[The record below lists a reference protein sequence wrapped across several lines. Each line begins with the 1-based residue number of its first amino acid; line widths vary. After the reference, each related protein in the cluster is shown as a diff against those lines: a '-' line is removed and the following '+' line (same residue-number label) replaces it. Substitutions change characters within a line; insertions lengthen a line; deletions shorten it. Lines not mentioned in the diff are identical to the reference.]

1 MLLKNTP
8 SKKACKF
15 RNLARSSYRGV
26 DRPKHAGVNPGKH
39 KLQKTAVGLEDFR
52 VRDMSK
58 WHFGDNSRIIW
69 LFPPCSEGSHIASSL
84 IQETSPKH
92 VARIGPLALILGLL
106 LLGLVP
112 KGFAAPQAGQ
122 LIQEIDITGNR
133 RIPTETVKSRIYSRS
148 GDVYDEAALQR
159 DLRSVWNSG
168 YFEDVRMEREQSSKG
183 WIIHI
188 YVREKPTIRTI
199 EYKGLNS
206 VSQSDVLERYKK
218 VKVPLTVDS
227 PYDPTKVIKAKVV
240 LQQLLAE
247 HGRQFATVNIQVQQ
261 VPPASVSVTFNVKEG
276 PKVKVGKIKFVGN
289 KHVKSRTLRTAM
301 KNLKPL
307 GVPRSIFLENVFA
320 RTFDASKLE
329 EDAERVRESLQTYGY
344 FQAVVDDPKI
354 QLRDTSSKFHLPLIQ
369 KGQGKV
375 MDITVPIEEGDKY
388 KLKAIN
394 FTNNKA
400 ILNKALLRSVF
411 PLKDGDTFNKQLV
424 GKGLDNLRKA
434 YGELGYIDFT
444 PVPTT
449 EIDDQKKLITLNIE
463 MEEGKPYFVRRIEF
477 QGNTTTRDRVIRREL
492 LVQEGQ
498 VFNSRMWDISILR
511 LNQLN
516 YFDALKP
523 EDDTERKLD
532 TKNGTVDLTVKVK
545 EKGKNSIGLTGGV
558 SGLEGSFIGLNYET
572 NNFLGLGETLQV
584 QGNVGSLSRVL
595 LFGFTEPY
603 MFDRP
608 LTMGFTVYSRRF
620 DFNQARQAS
629 INAGQ
634 NLNLPQSVLNQL
646 LNYNQSSTGFTASS
660 SYLLGHSFKRVGL
673 TYTLDN
679 TTINTFSDASRNLFQ
694 TLNFRSISGPDALKG
709 IVTSSVT
716 PSFGFSTIDSPVR
729 PHRGKSLFISN
740 EIAGLGGNVKF
751 YRPLVAFTEW
761 KPLYHQNTLGIRLQ
775 GSFINGFGG
784 SEAPPYQR
792 FYMGGE
798 SDLRGFDVRTVSP
811 YVFVSTVQNF
821 QLTNPDGSPVPVDPT
836 NPRRGNVTVPLPV
849 NNITLPGGDTQFIAN
864 VEYRIHV
871 IGPITLAPF
880 ADFGMDMVTRPSQLK
895 VSSDS
900 LTQLNSTVFGC
911 PAIVNFQCSGGQPF
925 PFSGDLKPVAGTNYV
940 PRMSTGLELQVLLP
954 IVQQPFRIYYALNP
968 LTLNTIVRSPSP
980 ISRSMFPVGSVGDF
994 TFQSAISAL
1003 APDFRLQEPRKTFRF
1018 TISTTF

>member
-1 MLLKNTP
+1 
-8 SKKACKF
+8 
-15 RNLARSSYRGV
+15 
-26 DRPKHAGVNPGKH
+26 
-39 KLQKTAVGLEDFR
+39 
-52 VRDMSK
+52 MSK
-58 WHFGDNSRIIW
+58 WHFSDNSRIIW
-69 LFPPCSEGSHIASSL
+69 LFPPWSEGSHIASSFF
-84 IQETSPKH
+84 EESSPKL
-92 VARIGPLALILGLL
+92 VARIGLLALILGLFL
-106 LLGLVP
+106 CGLVP
-112 KGFAAPQAGQ
+112 KSFAAPQAGQ
-122 LIQEIDITGNR
+122 LIEDIDVSGNR
-133 RIPTETVKSRIYSRS
+133 RIPTETVKSRIYTRV
-148 GDVYDEAALQR
+148 GDVYDETALQR

-168 YFEDVRMEREQSSKG
+168 YFEDVRMEREQSPKG
-183 WIIHI
+183 WRIHI

-199 EYKGLNS
+199 DYKGLNS
-206 VSQSDVLERYKK
+206 VSVSDVLERYKK

-240 LQQLLAE
+240 LQQLLSE
-247 HGRQFATVNIQVQQ
+247 HGRQFATISVQVQQ

-276 PKVKVGKIKFVGN
+276 PKVKVGNIRFTGN
-289 KHVKSRTLRTAM
+289 KHVSSRTLRTAM
-301 KNLKPL
+301 KNLHPI
-307 GVPRSIFLENVFA
+307 GIPRSIFLEGLFA
-320 RTFDASKLE
+320 KTFDASKLE
-329 EDAERVRESLQTYGY
+329 EDAERVREALQIYGY
-344 FQAVVDDPKI
+344 FKAVVDDPKT
-354 QLRDTSSKFHLPLIQ
+354 QLRDTSSKFHIPFIQ

-388 KLKAIN
+388 KLKAIT
-394 FTNNKA
+394 FKGNKA
-400 ILNKALLRSVF
+400 ILNTTLLRNIF
-411 PLKDGDTFNKQLV
+411 PIKDGETFNKQLI

-449 EIDDQKKLITLNIE
+449 DIDDEKKEITLNVE
-463 MEEGKPYFVRRIEF
+463 VEEGKPYFVRRIEF

-498 VFNSRMWDISILR
+498 VFNSRLWDISVLR

-523 EDDTERKLD
+523 EDDTERKLNTQD
-532 TKNGTVDLTVKVK
+532 GTVDLTVKVR

-584 QGNVGSLSRVL
+584 QANVGSLSRVL

-608 LTMGFTVYSRRF
+608 LTLGFTVYSRRF
-620 DFNQARQAS
+620 DFDQARQAS
-629 INAGQ
+629 ITAGQ

-673 TYTLDN
+673 TYSLDT

-694 TLNFRSISGPDALKG
+694 TLNFRNISGPDALKG
-709 IVTSSVT
+709 IITSSIT
-716 PSFGFSTIDSPVR
+716 PSLSFSTIDSPVR
-729 PHRGKSLFISN
+729 PHRGKSLYLST

-751 YRPLVAFTEW
+751 YRPLVAFTQW
-761 KPLYHQNTLGIRLQ
+761 KPLYHQNTLGVRLQ
-775 GSFINGFGG
+775 ASFINGFGG

-798 SDLRGFDVRTVSP
+798 NDLRGFDVRTVSP

-821 QLTNPDGSPVPVDPT
+821 PLTNPDGSAVPIDPS
-836 NPRRGNVTVPLPV
+836 NPRRGNVTIPLPV
-849 NNITLPGGDTQFIAN
+849 NNITLPGGDTQFVSN

-871 IGPITLAPF
+871 IGPVTLAPF
-880 ADFGMDMVTRPSQLK
+880 VDFGMDFVTRDSQLK
-895 VSSDS
+895 ISGDS
-900 LTQLNSTVFGC
+900 LTQLNSTIFGC
-911 PAIVNFQCSGGQPF
+911 PAIVGFQCAGGAPITF
-925 PFSGDLKPVAGTNYV
+925 NGNLKPVEGTNYV

-968 LTLNTIVRSPSP
+968 LTLNTLVHSPSP
-980 ISRSMFPVGSVGDF
+980 INRSMFPLGAAGDF
-994 TFQSAISAL
+994 TFQSAIATL
-1003 APDFRLQEPRKTFRF
+1003 GPDFRLQEPRKTFRF

>member
-1 MLLKNTP
+1 
-8 SKKACKF
+8 
-15 RNLARSSYRGV
+15 
-26 DRPKHAGVNPGKH
+26 
-39 KLQKTAVGLEDFR
+39 
-52 VRDMSK
+52 MSK
-58 WHFGDNSRIIW
+58 WHFNDNSRIIW
-69 LFPPCSEGSHIASSL
+69 LFPPCSEGSHIAPSL

-112 KGFAAPQAGQ
+112 KLFAAPQTGQ
-122 LIQEIDITGNR
+122 LVQEIDITGNR
-133 RIPTETVKSRIYSRS
+133 RIPTETVKSRIYTRV

-168 YFEDVRMEREQSSKG
+168 YFEDVRMEREQSPKG
-183 WIIHI
+183 WTIHI

-199 EYKGLNS
+199 EYHGLNS

-329 EDAERVRESLQTYGY
+329 EDAERVREALQTYGY

-354 QLRDTSSKFHLPLIQ
+354 KLRDTSSKLHLPLIQ

-388 KLKAIN
+388 KLKAIT
-394 FTNNKA
+394 FANNKA
-400 ILNKALLRSVF
+400 ILNKQLLRSVF

-449 EIDDQKKLITLNIE
+449 EIDADKKLITLNIE

-498 VFNSRMWDISILR
+498 VFNSRLWDISILR

-532 TKNGTVDLTVKVK
+532 NKNGTVDLTVKVK

-608 LTMGFTVYSRRF
+608 LTLGFTVYSRRF

-660 SYLLGHSFKRVGL
+660 SYLLGHSFKRVGV

-716 PSFGFSTIDSPVR
+716 PSFGFSTIDSPIR

-761 KPLYHQNTLGIRLQ
+761 KPLYHQNTLGIRIQ

-864 VEYRIHV
+864 LEYRIHV

>member
-1 MLLKNTP
+1 
-8 SKKACKF
+8 
-15 RNLARSSYRGV
+15 
-26 DRPKHAGVNPGKH
+26 
-39 KLQKTAVGLEDFR
+39 
-52 VRDMSK
+52 MSK
-58 WHFGDNSRIIW
+58 WHFSDNSRIIW
-69 LFPPCSEGSHIASSL
+69 LFPPCSEGSHIAPSL

-112 KGFAAPQAGQ
+112 KVFAAPQTGQ
-122 LIQEIDITGNR
+122 LVEHIDITGNR
-133 RIPTETVKSRIYSRS
+133 RIPTETVKSRIYTRE

-168 YFEDVRMEREQSSKG
+168 YFEDVRMEREQSPKG
-183 WIIHI
+183 WTIHI

-199 EYKGLNS
+199 EYHGLNS

-240 LQQLLAE
+240 LQQLLSE

-276 PKVKVGKIKFVGN
+276 PKIKVGKIKFVGN

-329 EDAERVRESLQTYGY
+329 EDAERVREALQTYGY

-354 QLRDTSSKFHLPLIQ
+354 KLRDTSSKFHLPLIQ

-400 ILNKALLRSVF
+400 ILNKQLLRSVF

-498 VFNSRMWDISILR
+498 VFNSRLWDISILR

-545 EKGKNSIGLTGGV
+545 EKGKNS
-558 SGLEGSFIGLNYET
+558 IGLNYET

-660 SYLLGHSFKRVGL
+660 SYLLGHSFKRVGV

-716 PSFGFSTIDSPVR
+716 PSFGFSTIDSPIR

-864 VEYRIHV
+864 LEYRIHV

>member
-1 MLLKNTP
+1 M
-8 SKKACKF
+8 
-15 RNLARSSYRGV
+15 
-26 DRPKHAGVNPGKH
+26 
-39 KLQKTAVGLEDFR
+39 
-52 VRDMSK
+52 
-58 WHFGDNSRIIW
+58 
-69 LFPPCSEGSHIASSL
+69 
-84 IQETSPKH
+84 
-92 VARIGPLALILGLL
+92 
-106 LLGLVP
+106 
-112 KGFAAPQAGQ
+112 
-122 LIQEIDITGNR
+122 
-133 RIPTETVKSRIYSRS
+133 
-148 GDVYDEAALQR
+148 
-159 DLRSVWNSG
+159 
-168 YFEDVRMEREQSSKG
+168 
-183 WIIHI
+183 
-188 YVREKPTIRTI
+188 
-199 EYKGLNS
+199 
-206 VSQSDVLERYKK
+206 
-218 VKVPLTVDS
+218 DS

-276 PKVKVGKIKFVGN
+276 PKIKVGKITFVGN
-289 KHVKSRTLRTAM
+289 KHVKSRTLRAAM
-301 KNLKPL
+301 KNLKPV
-307 GVPRSIFLENVFA
+307 GIPQSIFLENIFA

-329 EDAERVRESLQTYGY
+329 EDAERVREALQTYGY

-354 QLRDTSSKFHLPLIQ
+354 QLRDTSSKLHVPLIQ
-369 KGQGKV
+369 KGKGKV

-400 ILNKALLRSVF
+400 ILNKQLAAQRISASRMETRSTSNW
-411 PLKDGDTFNKQLV
+411 LAKDWTTCARLTA
-424 GKGLDNLRKA
+424 NL
-434 YGELGYIDFT
+434 GISIST

-449 EIDDQKKLITLNIE
+449 EIDDQKKMITLNIE

-498 VFNSRMWDISILR
+498 VFNSRLWDISVLR

-584 QGNVGSLSRVL
+584 QANVGSLSRVL

-608 LTMGFTVYSRRF
+608 LTLGFTVYSRRF

-634 NLNLPQSVLNQL
+634 NINLPQSVLNQL

-694 TLNFRSISGPDALKG
+694 TLNFRNISGPDALKG

-716 PSFGFSTIDSPVR
+716 PSFGFSTIDSPIR
-729 PHRGKSLFISN
+729 PHRGKSLFISS
-740 EIAGLGGNVKF
+740 EVAGLGGNVKF
-751 YRPLVAFTEW
+751 YRPLIAFTQW
-761 KPLYHQNTLGIRLQ
+761 KPLYHQNTLGIRIQ

-798 SDLRGFDVRTVSP
+798 NDLRGFDVRTVSP

-849 NNITLPGGDTQFIAN
+849 NNITLPGGDTQFVSN
-864 VEYRIHV
+864 VEYRVHV
-871 IGPITLAPF
+871 VGPVTLAPF
-880 ADFGMDMVTRPSQLK
+880 ADFGMDFVTLTVTVESQLRFT
-895 VSSDS
+895 DAAEQHCFW
-900 LTQLNSTVFGC
+900 L
-911 PAIVNFQCSGGQPF
+911 
-925 PFSGDLKPVAGTNYV
+925 
-940 PRMSTGLELQVLLP
+940 PRDRQ
-954 IVQQPFRIYYALNP
+954 
-968 LTLNTIVRSPSP
+968 
-980 ISRSMFPVGSVGDF
+980 FPVLRRFSHF
-994 TFQSAISAL
+994 HSAV
-1003 APDFRLQEPRKTFRF
+1003 T
-1018 TISTTF
+1018 